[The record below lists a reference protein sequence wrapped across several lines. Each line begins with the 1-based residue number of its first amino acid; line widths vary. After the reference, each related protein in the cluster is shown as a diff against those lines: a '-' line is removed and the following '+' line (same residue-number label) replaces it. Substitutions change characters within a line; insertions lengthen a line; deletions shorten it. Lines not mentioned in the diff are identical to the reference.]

1 MLKVLKRLPQ
11 THSFQF
17 IIILKGWWRRLE
29 AHTRDINTTPRHAT
43 ATTTHISQK
52 DSSDCLIS
60 TINEITPALLIL
72 NMLTSTAS
80 APAADVT
87 TCPASAQPP
96 GCRGCC
102 STRLQHCRL
111 RPRRHR
117 PAPAAAALQP
127 AAVANSVVTQI
138 QKINPELKIT

>member
-60 TINEITPALLIL
+60 TINEITPAFLIL

-87 TCPASAQPP
+87 TCQASAPASRVP
-96 GCRGCC
+96 
-102 STRLQHCRL
+102 RLLLQL
-111 RPRRHR
+111 PT
-117 PAPAAAALQP
+117 AALQAP
-127 AAVANSVVTQI
+127 TSPPLPPLQLHHCSCRQLCGDPDSENQS
-138 QKINPELKIT
+138 

>member
-87 TCPASAQPP
+87 TWPASAPASRVP
-96 GCRGCC
+96 RL
-102 STRLQHCRL
+102 LQH
-111 RPRRHR
+111 PT
-117 PAPAAAALQP
+117 AALQAP
-127 AAVANSVVTQI
+127 TSPPPRPCSCTTAAVANSVVTQI